1 MCIRDRG
8 YIPYLLG
15 YFINLPPLYFG
26 YWWAENKEREVVFYA
41 SIKASF
47 ALAAY
52 LVYALFFILIALL
65 IGKTYFYLGIL
76 CIPLLGL
83 FSLYYW
89 EFKKQGAQQ
98 VKIARLDQTTLRQL
112 LQKRQEILISLSR

>member
-1 MCIRDRG
+1 LVIG
-8 YIPYLLG
+8 G
-15 YFINLPPLYFG
+15 Q
-26 YWWAENKEREVVFYA
+26 ENKVREVVFYA

-52 LVYALFFILIALL
+52 LVYALFFILVALL
-65 IGKTYFYLGIL
+65 IGQTYFYLGVL

-98 VKIARLDQTTLRQL
+98 AKIAKLDQAAIRQI
-112 LQKRQEILISLSR
+112 LQKRQEILSKFNL